1 VGAVES
7 WRDQDQELK
16 LVASSRFKLNNP
28 KHLFTTTTMPSPAPM
43 RSPIPSPA
51 SSRPPSISVQSPLQL
66 TPHNPFFPGSVH
78 SSRQNSLDIPL
89 RAPSPR
95 PTKRNRS
102 ALRQFYGL
110 SATGE
115 VLPELD
121 RDDFDPATYVE
132 KLLAEKGVREL
143 LAVEN
148 GLVNGKGVSRGL
160 AQNSD

>member
-1 VGAVES
+1 
-7 WRDQDQELK
+7 
-16 LVASSRFKLNNP
+16 
-28 KHLFTTTTMPSPAPM
+28 MPSPAPM

-66 TPHNPFFPGSVH
+66 TPHNPFFSGSVH

-121 RDDFDPATYVE
+121 RDDFDPPVYVE

-148 GLVNGKGVSRGL
+148 GLVNGKGVS
-160 AQNSD
+160 